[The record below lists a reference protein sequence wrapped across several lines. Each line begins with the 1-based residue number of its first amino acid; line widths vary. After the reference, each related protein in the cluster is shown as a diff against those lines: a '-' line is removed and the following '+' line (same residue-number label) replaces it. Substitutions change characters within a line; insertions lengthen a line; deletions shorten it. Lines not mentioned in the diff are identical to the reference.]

1 MSFFNLPD
9 GILPPTQTMK
19 KPTKNKLPAKWRL
32 FILPYFTLLHSWL
45 LAVFPGLWRNKS
57 LRLLIAKEMVAF
69 LTSPNWC
76 PSGQSRR
83 QRELESVIWK
93 YNVALLQ
100 SFPDYPKSLCIKN
113 SFLGWNSAVWRVEKE
128 KKNKKLSSRAHVVH
142 SSAKHVQVVFCRFS
156 LKWSATA
163 SFKTEK
169 QRIDLW
175 IELNSL
181 RNSLGHQ
188 HGYHFFV

>member
-19 KPTKNKLPAKWRL
+19 KPTENKVPAKWRL

-100 SFPDYPKSLCIKN
+100 SFPDYPKSLWDETQQFGDWRKKKKRKN
-113 SFLGWNSAVWRVEKE
+113 CPQELTSSTHLLNTFTLSFAGFPSSDQLPRLSKQ
-128 KKNKKLSSRAHVVH
+128 KNR
-142 SSAKHVQVVFCRFS
+142 
-156 LKWSATA
+156 
-163 SFKTEK
+163 
-169 QRIDLW
+169 
-175 IELNSL
+175 ELTC
-181 RNSLGHQ
+181 G
-188 HGYHFFV
+188 